1 MLFMAV
7 TAHWIQ
13 GKLTTTPQGPQYK
26 LNLHADLIGFH
37 RVSGCHNREH
47 LACAFMYIL
56 DQIDITEKVW
66 VKFKFQNV
74 IRF

>member
-1 MLFMAV
+1 M

-13 GKLTTTPQGPQYK
+13 GKLTMTPQEPQYK
-26 LNLHADLIGFH
+26 LNLCADLIGFH
-37 RVSGCHNREH
+37 HVPGHHNREH

-56 DQIDITEKVW
+56 DQIDIAEKVW
-66 VKFKFQNV
+66 VKFKFQDV